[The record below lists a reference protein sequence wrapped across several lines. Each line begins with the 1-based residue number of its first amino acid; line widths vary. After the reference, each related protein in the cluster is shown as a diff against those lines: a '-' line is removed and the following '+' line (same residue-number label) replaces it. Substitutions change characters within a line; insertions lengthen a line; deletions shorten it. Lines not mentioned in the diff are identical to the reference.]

1 MKNLL
6 IIGACFIFLSCQ
18 QEKPDPRIHTMDEF
32 LQGQVKFFKFNGN
45 VLVAERGKVI
55 YKKSFGLAN
64 YDDNLP
70 LNDSSIFELASVSKQ
85 FTAAGI
91 LLLQQMNKLSLTD
104 SLRHYFPELP
114 YTNITLHHML
124 THTSGLPDYEAAM
137 NASWDRTKI
146 AFNQDMIAF
155 LAKEKPPIH
164 FKPGEKWEYSN
175 TAFAILASTIEKVSG
190 QTFKEFM
197 AQHFFQ
203 PLGMKHTLVY
213 NTRRSGEKIDN
224 YAYGY
229 VWSDS
234 LNRFMLPDSL
244 PDYKYVYYLDGIQ
257 GDGIINSTTADL
269 LKWDRS
275 LRDHTIL
282 NEGTV
287 GEMKKPHA
295 LVDTVSQGSYGYG
308 VFIGKNQF
316 GNYIQHAGG
325 WPGYGTNLARYV
337 DDDLTLI
344 VLSNNESAATAI
356 QAALSNIFFNQPVA
370 MPYEHTSIVLD
381 STSLDLFAGSYKLR
395 GNKFTISRDKIGLK
409 VYGDMELKPESETK
423 IFHTGRYDLQFEI
436 EKDANGNLLYYRVMF
451 GVREPVEKLN

>member
-1 MKNLL
+1 MKTLV
-6 IIGACFIFLSCQ
+6 IIGAFVLLSCQ
-18 QEKPDPRIHTMDEF
+18 QEKPDPRIQTMDEF
-32 LQGQVKFFKFNGN
+32 LQGQATFFKFNGN
-45 VLVAERGKVI
+45 VLVAEKGKVI
-55 YKKSFGLAN
+55 YKKSVGLAN
-64 YDDNLP
+64 YDTNEP

-91 LLLQQMNKLSLTD
+91 LLLHEMNKLTLTD
-104 SLRHYFPELP
+104 SLRKYFPELP

-124 THTSGLPDYEAAM
+124 THTSGLPDYEATM
-137 NASWDRTKI
+137 NKTWDRNKI
-146 AFNQDMIAF
+146 AFNHDMIAF

-203 PLGMKHTLVY
+203 PLGMKHTRVY
-213 NTRRSGEKIDN
+213 NTRRSGERIDN

-244 PDYKYVYYLDGIQ
+244 PDYKFVYYLDGIQ

-275 LRDHTIL
+275 LFNHTIL
-282 NEGTV
+282 SNRSV
-287 GEMKKPHA
+287 SEMQTHHA
-295 LVDTVSQGSYGYG
+295 LVDSVNDGFYGYG
-308 VFIGKNQF
+308 VFVGKNQF
-316 GNYIQHAGG
+316 GNYVSHAGG

-356 QAALSNIFFNQPVA
+356 QATLTNIFFNKPIA
-370 MPYEHTSIVLD
+370 MPYEHKATKLD
-381 STSLDLFAGSYKLR
+381 STKLDAFAGTYTLR
-395 GNKFTISRDKIGLK
+395 GNKFTIDRDKNVLK
-409 VYGDMELKPESETK
+409 VYGNMELKPESETN
-423 IFHTGRYDLQFEI
+423 IFHNGRYDLQFEI
-436 EKDANGNLLYYRVMF
+436 EKDTNGNLKYYRTMF
-451 GVREPVEKLN
+451 GVREPIEKLN

>member
-1 MKNLL
+1 MLM
-6 IIGACFIFLSCQ
+6 ACQ
-18 QEKPDPRIHTMDEF
+18 QEKPDPRIQTMDEF
-32 LQGQVKFFKFNGN
+32 LQGQATFFKFNGN
-45 VLVAERGKVI
+45 VLVAEKGKVI
-55 YKKSFGLAN
+55 YRKSVGLAN
-64 YDDNLP
+64 YDTQSP

-91 LLLQQMNKLSLTD
+91 LLLNQMNKLSLTD
-104 SLRHYFPELP
+104 SLRKYFPELP
-114 YTNITLHHML
+114 YSNITLHHML

-137 NASWDRTKI
+137 NKTWDRTRI
-146 AFNQDMIAF
+146 AFNQDMIDF

-197 AQHFFQ
+197 AEHFFQ
-203 PLGMKHTLVY
+203 PLGMNHTRIY

-234 LNRFMLPDSL
+234 LNRLMLPDSL
-244 PDYKYVYYLDGIQ
+244 PDYKFVYYLDGIQ

-275 LRDHTIL
+275 LLNHTIL
-282 NEGTV
+282 NEGAV
-287 GEMKKPHA
+287 GEMQKPQA

-308 VFIGKNQF
+308 VFVGKNQF

-356 QAALSNIFFNQPVA
+356 QAALSNIYFNQPVA

-381 STSLDLFAGSYKLR
+381 SITLDAFVGSYKLR
-395 GNKFTISRDKIGLK
+395 GTKFAIDRDKNGLK
-409 VYGDMELKPESETK
+409 VYGGMELRPESETK

-436 EKDANGNLLYYRVMF
+436 EKNANGTLRYYRTMF
-451 GVREPVEKLN
+451 GVRELVEKLN

>member
-1 MKNLL
+1 MKTPA
-6 IIGACFIFLSCQ
+6 IIGVFVMLMACQ
-18 QEKPDPRIHTMDEF
+18 QEKPDPRVQTMDEF
-32 LQGQVKFFKFNGN
+32 LQGQATFFKFNGN
-45 VLVAERGKVI
+45 VLVAEKGKVI

-64 YDDNLP
+64 YDTHAP
-70 LNDSSIFELASVSKQ
+70 LNDSSMFELASVSKQ

-104 SLRHYFPELP
+104 SLRKYFPELP
-114 YTNITLHHML
+114 YANITLHHML

-137 NASWDRTKI
+137 NVSWDRNKI

-190 QTFKEFM
+190 QSFKEFM
-197 AQHFFQ
+197 AEHFFQ
-203 PLGMKHTLVY
+203 PLGMKHTRVY
-213 NTRRSGEKIDN
+213 NTRRSGEKINN

-244 PDYKYVYYLDGIQ
+244 PDYTFIYYLDGIQ
-257 GDGIINSTTADL
+257 GDGIINSTTTDL
-269 LKWDRS
+269 LKWDRG
-275 LRDHTIL
+275 LLNHTIL
-282 NEGTV
+282 NEATV
-287 GEMKKPHA
+287 GEMQKPHA

-308 VFIGKNQF
+308 VFVGKNQF

-356 QAALSNIFFNQPVA
+356 QATLSNIFFNQSVA
-370 MPYEHTSIVLD
+370 MPYEHKAIVLD
-381 STSLDLFAGSYKLR
+381 STTLDAFVGSYKLR
-395 GNKFTISRDKIGLK
+395 GNKFAIDRDKNVLK
-409 VYGDMELKPESETK
+409 VYGMELKPESETK
-423 IFHTGRYDLQFEI
+423 IFSAGQYDLQFEI
-436 EKDANGNLLYYRVMF
+436 EKDTNGNLKYYRTMF
-451 GVREPVEKLN
+451 GVREPIEKLN